1 MIEGANNRVPPSD
14 HWDIFRQGD
23 DDHHD
28 LIAALSMEIRTYTDS
43 LGEVNSTEAGATIL
57 SRWTRAGERAR
68 TFGKNSSKLFGM
80 VMWVVFFDDRTVW
93 RTEQRTIGERQVRV
107 YCRVDTR

>member
-43 LGEVNSTEAGATIL
+43 LGEVNSTEALLTIL
-57 SRWTRAGERAR
+57 SRWTHKGKWAR

-107 YCRVDTR
+107 YCRVNTR